1 MVKEITNTY
10 QENCLR
16 FCHGQIGLARERED
30 ILIFIS
36 VLASHLGIIVGNM
49 KELSSEDI
57 DKICYSLEN
66 IFVESASSARSNKVK
81 K

>member
-49 KELSSEDI
+49 NELSNDDV
-57 DKICYSLEN
+57 DKICYNLEN
-66 IFVESASSARSNKVK
+66 IFIESASNARVNKMK